1 MITYL
6 WVCATWLTISKHN
19 RTPPHLVIS
28 YVAILCCTKTS
39 GLVTFTVVMLHSGGF
54 HLWLEMSAPGFVCV
68 CFRKPLWERQWL
80 RQHSAVC
87 GKNDRPTLLWRQLAS
102 LITNCCDSSLVYKTH
117 PHLST
122 HCAFINDV
130 TILWC
135 SDISAGAGGSLWTIC
150 GMMCGWISHPCLRE
164 FGCWIFCLLQSAPS
178 SAPTVTHK
186 APVDLSYGKRS
197 LQLHNVF
204 WQ

>member
-19 RTPPHLVIS
+19 RTPPPTHTHLVIS

-39 GLVTFTVVMLHSGGF
+39 GLVTFSVMLHSGGF
-54 HLWLEMSAPGFVCV
+54 HLRLEMSAPGFVCV
-68 CFRKPLWERQWL
+68 CFRKPPWERQWL

-135 SDISAGAGGSLWTIC
+135 SDRHFCRCRRFALNYMWYDVWLDFTPLSSGVWLLDILFTPVCTIIC
-150 GMMCGWISHPCLRE
+150 TNCHS
-164 FGCWIFCLLQSAPS
+164 
-178 SAPTVTHK
+178 
-186 APVDLSYGKRS
+186 
-197 LQLHNVF
+197 
-204 WQ
+204 